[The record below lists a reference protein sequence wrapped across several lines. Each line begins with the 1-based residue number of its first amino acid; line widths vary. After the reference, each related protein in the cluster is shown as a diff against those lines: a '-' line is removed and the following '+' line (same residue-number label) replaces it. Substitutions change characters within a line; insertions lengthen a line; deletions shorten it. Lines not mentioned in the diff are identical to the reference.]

1 VPDAAQQQQQELPQ
15 PDSPEPADD
24 VVVKRGDD
32 KKPKI
37 RLSKRDEIIR
47 REFILQYTDLK
58 PMQIFALAKERGI
71 PGIRRSIDIHRVLH
85 YQRGL
90 HNGRLPPP
98 TRFAAPATKRS
109 AGRPPAAAARR
120 PSFSK
125 GDRPVR
131 TWSTAAGRAV
141 PPVIVEDAFSDDDA
155 AVDAVAAPIPR
166 SSSQQPAEMT
176 REQKLARLRQLLFEV
191 GYDTALEVIAE
202 FQRVQQGLGKPR
214 SDR

>member
-1 VPDAAQQQQQELPQ
+1 
-15 PDSPEPADD
+15 
-24 VVVKRGDD
+24 
-32 KKPKI
+32 
-37 RLSKRDEIIR
+37 
-47 REFILQYTDLK
+47 
-58 PMQIFALAKERGI
+58 LAKERGI

-109 AGRPPAAAARR
+109 AGRPPAAATSKR

-125 GDRPVR
+125 ADRPVR

-155 AVDAVAAPIPR
+155 AIDAVAAPIPR